1 MTPAE
6 TTQHPSNHTYN
17 VCIAKD
23 ATGEKIV
30 VTCDNTCHNDG
41 SRTELVARY
50 LISEGKLEREM
61 EYRWL

>member
-1 MTPAE
+1 M
-6 TTQHPSNHTYN
+6 
-17 VCIAKD
+17 CIAKD